1 MWYMYIPTMQS
12 ISVVY
17 STGRKEVKVIFVG
30 FDEVEDLFAGAR
42 KSFGLELK

>member
-1 MWYMYIPTMQS
+1 MES
-12 ISVVY
+12 ILVVY
-17 STGRKEVKVIFVG
+17 ATGRKEIKVVFVG